1 MPGFPRA
8 ARMLHAAEFA
18 TTLRTRPATR
28 GSFLVVN
35 HTRSDDI
42 DRARLG
48 LIIPKRFL
56 KKAVSRNAVK
66 RVLRDTFRSKQSSLP
81 AGNYAFRLYKSIK
94 PLSLTAL
101 KALVHEECEILYKRL
116 KSS

>member
-8 ARMLHAAEFA
+8 ARMLHASEYAA
-18 TTLRTRPATR
+18 TLRTRPVAR

-35 HTRSDDI
+35 HQRAENI
-42 DRARLG
+42 LHARLG

-56 KKAVSRNAVK
+56 KRAVSRNAVK
-66 RVLRDTFRSKQSSLP
+66 RVLRELFRVNQDSLP
-81 AGNYAFRLYKSIK
+81 AGNYAVRLHKSIK

-101 KALVHEECEILYKRL
+101 KALVHEEGEILFKRM
-116 KSS
+116 KSQ